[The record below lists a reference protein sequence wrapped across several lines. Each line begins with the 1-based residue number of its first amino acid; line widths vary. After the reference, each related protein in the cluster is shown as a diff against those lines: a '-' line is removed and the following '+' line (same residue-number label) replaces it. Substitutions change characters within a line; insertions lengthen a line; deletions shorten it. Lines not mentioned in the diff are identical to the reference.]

1 MNDPEEDGCAD
12 QGDGEPGACPLGKT
26 VDERSLKDGYAA
38 EAIVYGDACGKNFL
52 VTVSEKNSVG
62 FLYDVTDISNPKLAQ
77 VFHLSLASE
86 TKNPVVAYE
95 DRSLGEI
102 DAESIIFFDE
112 DESPSGKA
120 AVLFAGAFS
129 TTTSYWEFDCGAA
142 SSELWADGRRV
153 RTKLWSFNTRD
164 KVQPKLWFLRE
175 TTFDGSCCHSCSLFH
190 IDVMNS
196 FVTLSPNFVV

>member
-1 MNDPEEDGCAD
+1 MNDPEEDGCANR
-12 QGDGEPGACPLGKT
+12 GDGEPGACPLGKT

-38 EAIVYGDACGKNFL
+38 EAIVYGNACGKNFL

-77 VFHLSLASE
+77 VFHLSPASE

-102 DAESIIFFDE
+102 DAESIMFFDE
-112 DESPSGKA
+112 DKSPSGKA

-129 TTTSYWEFDCGAA
+129 TTTSYWEFDCGANEAESDGESAQSSDEAAPSVSVESESEPSSGA
-142 SSELWADGRRV
+142 STPE
-153 RTKLWSFNTRD
+153 TKSTPSSGFY
-164 KVQPKLWFLRE
+164 VKLPLTALVATVAVFFL
-175 TTFDGSCCHSCSLFH
+175 L
-190 IDVMNS
+190 M
-196 FVTLSPNFVV
+196 